1 MRKRLVLFALMLVV
15 AVGAL
20 FGISAAVNE
29 QKDRM
34 EIEEEVLTGDLSEAE
49 GLAIQ
54 AVSHMDYQLF
64 WTTILHPG
72 AAEVAETTFRFW
84 PSRRSSAY
92 EGSSYLEVRLGNAN
106 YGISGNVDL
115 DDPEDREGG
124 WIWKPAA
131 DVASRTPSGDQRT
144 EIVALNDY
152 YDSFPMTFDYWLE
165 SEDGIMSYWVDSTE
179 QDFEDLTAFFDVP
192 IPDDVK
198 MSVTVGKNA
207 DGTVVEINCNYAV
220 DNVYDL
226 WTSTVMTEEGGYFII
241 PKMKNREEEQI
252 HYPILDSDRVN
263 NDYGIYCFPVREKY
277 EDQSGVLT
285 PVMSELHNGFPIEGD
300 ENAVLLQHDAETDQL
315 LLLTEGQGHLWL
327 TVIDRPSMRELQRL
341 DLGELGERESVF
353 QMIHQ
358 GDLLMVTIE
367 EEYDADDEESEDA
380 LSRRLVLLK
389 REESTW
395 SLELH
400 APLTWTTADGRR
412 ERMEVGETVQLAYED
427 GRLAIA
433 QRDPYSW
440 SCDVYVAV
448 CQSEELRFA
457 GAYRWKNTAG
467 SDARYDDMIL
477 PWTDGFA
484 ILRWSEK

>member
-1 MRKRLVLFALMLVV
+1 MRKRLILFALMVIV
-15 AVGAL
+15 AAGAL

-54 AVSHMDYQLF
+54 AVSHMDSQLF
-64 WTTILHPG
+64 WTTTLHPG
-72 AAEVAETTFRFW
+72 APEVAETTFRFW

-92 EGSSYLEVRLGNAN
+92 GGSSYLEVRLGDGN
-106 YGISGNVDL
+106 YGISGSIDL
-115 DDPEDREGG
+115 EDPERRQAG

-152 YDSFPMTFDYWLE
+152 YESFPMTFDCWLE
-165 SEDGIMSYWVDSTE
+165 SEDGTMSYWVDTAE
-179 QDFEDLTAFFDVP
+179 QDCEVLTAFFDVP

-207 DGTVVEINCNYAV
+207 DGTVVEIGCNYAV

-226 WTSTVMTEEGGYFII
+226 WTSNVLTEEGGYFII
-241 PKMKNREEEQI
+241 PRTGDRQEDQF
-252 HYPILDSDRVN
+252 HYPLLDSDRVK

-285 PVMSELHNGFPIEGD
+285 PVMSELRNGFPVEEG
-300 ENAVLLQHDAETDQL
+300 ENAVLLQRDAEADQL
-315 LLLTEGQGHLWL
+315 LLLTGGRGHRGL
-327 TVIDRPSMRELQRL
+327 TGIDRPSMGELQRL
-341 DLGELGERESVF
+341 DLGELSERETAF
-353 QMIHQ
+353 QMIDQ
-358 GDLLMVTIE
+358 GDLLLITIE
-367 EEYDADDEESEDA
+367 EGYDAAYEESGDA
-380 LSRRLVLLK
+380 QSRRLVLLK
-389 REESTW
+389 RVGSTW
-395 SLELH
+395 SLEFH
-400 APLTWTTADGRR
+400 APLTWTTADGRK
-412 ERMEVGETVQLAYED
+412 ERMEVSETVQLAYED

-433 QRDPYSW
+433 QRDPYRW

-448 CQSEELRFA
+448 CRPEELRFA
-457 GAYRWKNTAG
+457 GAYRWKNTTG
-467 SDARYDDMIL
+467 SDRSYSDTIL
-477 PWTDGFA
+477 PWADGFA